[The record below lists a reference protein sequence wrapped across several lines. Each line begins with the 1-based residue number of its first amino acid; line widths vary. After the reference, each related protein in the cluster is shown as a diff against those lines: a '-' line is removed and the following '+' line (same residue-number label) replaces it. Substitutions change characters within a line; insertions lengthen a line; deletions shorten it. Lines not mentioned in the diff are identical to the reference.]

1 MRVSYLVVALSLV
14 LTTPASCAI
23 EGPGDL
29 TGIYEGELHFP
40 SHSVRITATLV
51 QTQDQV
57 AGWWSTVLESAS
69 GTITGSVIAGSTLD
83 WKGIQMAPCP
93 GALKGVATIKDRGAI
108 LEGPYTITNCRGT
121 TEARFSVARQLI
133 VRNGDQRSTSLLGLA
148 RSNQ

>member
-1 MRVSYLVVALSLV
+1 MKVSYLVVAFSLV
-14 LTTPASCAI
+14 LAIPASCAI
-23 EGPGDL
+23 EEPGDL

-40 SHSVRITATLV
+40 SHTVRITTTLV

-57 AGWWSTVLESAS
+57 AGWWSTVSESGA
-69 GTITGSVIAGSTLD
+69 GTLTGSVIAGSILH

-93 GALKGVATIKDRGAI
+93 GALKGVAAIKDRGAI

-133 VRNGDQRSTSLLGLA
+133 VRNRDQRPTSLLGLA
-148 RSNQ
+148 RSHE